1 MRTRCS
7 SDKERQAGTVER
19 CRTMS
24 REVVSWRVERK
35 GLAEEKRGPGA
46 LQGRRICRPGERP
59 RSQKTIGHRER
70 NALRFS
76 CESYDFGKEKT
87 TLLPTCAQRD
97 EVCRDRP
104 PHTCRYRF

>member
-35 GLAEEKRGPGA
+35 GLAEEKGGPGA
-46 LQGRRICRPGERP
+46 LQGRRICSPGERS
-59 RSQKTIGHRER
+59 RSRRTIEYRER
-70 NALRFS
+70 GALRFS
-76 CESYDFGKEKT
+76 CENYDFGKVRT
-87 TLLPTCAQRD
+87 TLLPRCRPRE
-97 EVCRDRP
+97 EVWRDR
-104 PHTCRYRF
+104 RARAWR